1 MLAFAIAVIGPFG
14 WLILRRGLAYIP
26 EVRTGFGAVFAYGA
40 AVSGSLIVLAA
51 LGGLGWIVWSLLRRR
66 H

>member
-26 EVRTGFGAVFAYGA
+26 EVRTGFGAFFAYGA
-40 AVSGSLIVLAA
+40 TISGALIVLAA
-51 LGGLGWIVWSLLRRR
+51 LGGVCFIVVKARHRLR
-66 H
+66 